1 MARRSQKKLI
11 EPVRSIIPAR
21 IVGALI
27 IALALLS
34 AVAAT
39 LSPDGYQFFGDR
51 APKIALP
58 TLTCVAPNCTPTSK
72 SALIP
77 IERI

>member
-1 MARRSQKKLI
+1 MARQQAKNPIKA
-11 EPVRSIIPAR
+11 VR
-21 IVGALI
+21 IV
-27 IALALLS
+27 IALCVALVLLS
-34 AVAAT
+34 GVAAT
-39 LSPDGYQFFGDR
+39 LASGPDQVFGSR

>member
-1 MARRSQKKLI
+1 MARRNL
-11 EPVRSIIPAR
+11 VNLAGAFRII
-21 IVGALI
+21 VALSV
-27 IALALLS
+27 ALALLS

-39 LSPDGYQFFGDR
+39 LATETDQFLGSR
-51 APKIALP
+51 EPKIALP

-72 SALIP
+72 SALMP

>member
-1 MARRSQKKLI
+1 MARPKAIKS
-11 EPVRSIIPAR
+11 PGAFR
-21 IVGALI
+21 IVTTLSTAL
-27 IALALLS
+27 LLLS
-34 AVAAT
+34 ALAAMSVKDT
-39 LSPDGYQFFGDR
+39 DQFLGSR

-72 SALIP
+72 SELMP

>member
-1 MARRSQKKLI
+1 MAKRKEGNPI
-11 EPVRSIIPAR
+11 GVVR
-21 IVGALI
+21 IVIALFV
-27 IALALLS
+27 ALALLS

-39 LSPDGYQFFGDR
+39 LAPEPDQFFGSR
-51 APKIALP
+51 APKMALP